1 MIERM
6 FLVTAGYYPDSVGGA
21 ARQAHILAESLGRM
35 GVDVTLVVP
44 STAHDAPALEETAFG
59 RIERFHD
66 RGYPNAGGRHIA
78 SFVRWTRWFRRT
90 YRGRITPETP
100 VYIFHARL
108 HALGPA
114 LAARDAGAPLAI
126 KLGGGG
132 EASDFEA
139 LRAKRYFYGSWVQAY
154 LLSKVDTFV
163 ANGTQI
169 EADLAGLGVVQPG
182 RVAAFPNGVALPP
195 EEDLIAAAPSR
206 RGDTF
211 IFAGRLVADKR
222 LEVLFEAALSCA
234 AAMEPAGIAPRL
246 VLLGDGPEGSR
257 LRQEARTRD
266 PLGHIHFPGYV
277 ADVYPELWKAD
288 FFISASKREGQSNA
302 LLEAMSAG
310 LIPII
315 YGASGATDVV
325 SHGKTGFLVDESDPL
340 HFAAAMRAALA
351 LSPERRLAI
360 SLAARQFAA
369 DHIGIDAVARRTLA
383 MLQGLRRSR
392 VPEPEHREAATAG
405 LATIGG

>member
-1 MIERM
+1 MIPRI

-21 ARQAHILAESLGRM
+21 ARQASILAESLGRM

-44 STAHDAPALEETAFG
+44 STARDAPAHEKTAFG

-66 RGYPNAGGRHIA
+66 NGYPSAGGRHIA
-78 SFVRWTRWFRRT
+78 SFLRWTRWFRRT

-139 LRAKRYFYGSWVQAY
+139 LRAKRYFYGSWVQSY
-154 LLSKVDTFV
+154 LLSKVDAFV
-163 ANGTQI
+163 ANGAQI
-169 EADLAGLGVVQPG
+169 EADLARLGVEPA

-195 EEDLIAAAPSR
+195 EEELVGAAPSR

-211 IFAGRLVADKR
+211 IFAGRLVEDKR
-222 LEVLFEAALSCA
+222 LEVLFDAAMSCA
-234 AAMEPAGIAPRL
+234 GETGKASPRL
-246 VLLGDGPEGSR
+246 VLLGDGPEGRR
-257 LRQEARTRD
+257 LQAIAQARDRHGTVQ
-266 PLGHIHFPGYV
+266 FPGYV

-325 SHGKTGFLVDESDPL
+325 THGETGFLVAESDPA
-340 HFAAAMRAALA
+340 HFAAAMRAALD

-369 DHIGIDAVARRTLA
+369 DHIGIDAVAGRTMALFE
-383 MLQGLRRSR
+383 GLSRASSRGHRSEH
-392 VPEPEHREAATAG
+392 VPTE

>member
-21 ARQAHILAESLGRM
+21 ARQAYILAESLGRM
-35 GVDVTLVVP
+35 GVDVTLVAP
-44 STAHDAPALEETAFG
+44 STARDAPAHEETAFG

-66 RGYPNAGGRHIA
+66 SAYPSAGGRHIA
-78 SFVRWTRWFRRT
+78 SFMRWTRWFRRT

-100 VYIFHARL
+100 VYVFHARL

-139 LRAKRYFYGSWVQAY
+139 LRTKRYFYGSWVQSY
-154 LLSKVDTFV
+154 LLSRVDAFV
-163 ANGTQI
+163 ANGAQI
-169 EADLAGLGVVQPG
+169 EADLTKLGVEQA
-182 RVAAFPNGVALPP
+182 RIAAFPNGVALPP
-195 EEDLIAAAPSR
+195 EEELVGAAPSR

-211 IFAGRLVADKR
+211 IFAGRLVEDKR
-222 LEVLFEAALSCA
+222 LEVLFEAALSCDK
-234 AAMEPAGIAPRL
+234 AGGASPRL
-246 VLLGDGPEGSR
+246 VLLGDGPEGQR
-257 LRQEARTRD
+257 LQRVAQSRD
-266 PLGHIHFPGYV
+266 PHGIVQFPGYV

-288 FFISASKREGQSNA
+288 FFISASMREGQSNA

-325 SHGKTGFLVDESDPL
+325 THGETGFLVEQSNPA

-360 SLAARQFAA
+360 SLAARKFAA
-369 DHIGIDAVARRTLA
+369 DHIGIDAVAKRT
-383 MLQGLRRSR
+383 MTMFDTLRRA
-392 VPEPEHREAATAG
+392 PAEHRADKVEGGATA
-405 LATIGG
+405 LAAVGG

>member
-44 STAHDAPALEETAFG
+44 STARDTPLYEETAFG

-66 RGYPNAGGRHIA
+66 VAYPSSGGRHIA
-78 SFVRWTRWFRRT
+78 SFLRWTHWFRQT
-90 YRGRITPETP
+90 YRGRITSGTP

-139 LRAKRYFYGSWVQAY
+139 LRAKRYFYGSWVQSY
-154 LLSKVDTFV
+154 LLSNVDAFV
-163 ANGTQI
+163 ANGAQI
-169 EADLAGLGVVQPG
+169 EADLAGLGVIPSK
-182 RVAAFPNGVALPP
+182 VAAFPNGVALPP
-195 EEDLIAAAPSR
+195 EAALLEAASSR
-206 RGDTF
+206 QGDAF
-211 IFAGRLVADKR
+211 IFAGRLVEDKR
-222 LEVLFEAALSCA
+222 LQVLFDAALCCSESE
-234 AAMEPAGIAPRL
+234 EPPPRL
-246 VLLGDGPEGSR
+246 ILLGDGPEGRR
-257 LRQEARTRD
+257 LSAIAQTCD
-266 PLGHIHFPGYV
+266 PNRVVQFPGYV

-325 SHGKTGFLVDESDPL
+325 THGETGFLVEESDPA

-351 LSPERRLAI
+351 LTPERRMAL
-360 SLAARQFAA
+360 SLAARKFAA
-369 DHIGIDAVARRTLA
+369 DHIGIDAVAKRTIALFET
-383 MLQGLRRSR
+383 LRRAPLSGNR
-392 VPEPEHREAATAG
+392 VEQGEANQAK
-405 LATIGG
+405 LAAIGG